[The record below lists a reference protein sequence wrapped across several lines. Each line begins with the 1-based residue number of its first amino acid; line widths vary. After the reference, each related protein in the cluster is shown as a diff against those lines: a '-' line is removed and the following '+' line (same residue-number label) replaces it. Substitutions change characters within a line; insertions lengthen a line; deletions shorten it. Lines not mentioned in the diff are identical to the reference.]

1 MPVSYL
7 TRLED
12 LQKRLKDKCHI
23 KIGHEPYFGFY
34 ASVETEKN
42 EYPYWIKYNGRTL
55 REAIRKLLEF
65 FDGKR
70 EDHAVRKREPKDFLS

>member
-7 TRLED
+7 TRLET
-12 LQKRLKDKCHI
+12 LQKHLKSKCHI

-34 ASVETEKN
+34 ASVETESN
-42 EYPYWIKYNGRTL
+42 TYPYWIKFNGKTL
-55 REAIRKLLEF
+55 RDAIKKLLEF

-70 EDHAVRKREPKDFLS
+70 EDHARIKRTAKDFLL